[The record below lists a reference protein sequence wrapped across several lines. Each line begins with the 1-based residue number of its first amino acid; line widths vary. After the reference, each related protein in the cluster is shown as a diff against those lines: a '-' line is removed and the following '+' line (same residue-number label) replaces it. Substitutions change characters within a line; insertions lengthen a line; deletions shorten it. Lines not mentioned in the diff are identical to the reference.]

1 MTQLAIFPGGPTHR
15 RADHPTSIDASK
27 IPRHTDRALVLDA
40 HQQHP
45 GGLTDFELAELLGR
59 QQTSVGKR
67 RGELVNAGLIIAT
80 TRRRKSPSGSPAI
93 VWQITPAGRSTHL
106 EGEK

>member
-1 MTQLAIFPGGPTHR
+1 MSQIAFFPGGSLHR
-15 RADHPTSIDASK
+15 RDDHPTSIDASR
-27 IPRHTDRALVLDA
+27 IPRNTDRALVLEA

-45 GGLTDFELAELLGR
+45 SGLTDFELAALLGR

-80 TRRRKSPSGSPAI
+80 TVYPVKKNLKKEP
-93 VWQITPAGRSTHL
+93 T
-106 EGEK
+106 K

>member
-15 RADHPTSIDASK
+15 RADHPTAIDASK
-27 IPRHTDRALVLDA
+27 IPRNTDRALVLDA

-45 GGLTDFELAELLGR
+45 GGLTDFELAALLGR

-93 VWQITPAGRSTHL
+93 VWQITPAGQSTHL